1 MDERQAKPL
10 TQAEKLD
17 WLRLIR
23 SENVGPITFY
33 RLLER
38 FGSAAA
44 ALDALPDLAKQGGR
58 KGKLRI
64 PSKSAC
70 EKEWAAIDRA
80 GGHLIA
86 WGEPDYPP
94 LLSHVEDAPPLLIVL
109 GHPHL
114 LRKKSIAVVGARN
127 ASLNGQRLAE
137 GMARDLGRFG
147 FLVVSG
153 LARGVDTAAH
163 KGAIASGTLAV
174 LGGGADVIYPKENA
188 ALYDRM
194 RAEGALV
201 SEVPLGTQPQAR
213 HFPRRNRIISGL
225 SRGIVVIEAGLKS
238 GSLITA
244 RLAAEQ
250 GREVFAVPGSPTD
263 PRSKGANKL
272 IRDGAQLTESVDDII
287 NILSTLP
294 DTLQERKAP
303 AYQTITPEPIPSNV
317 VDEAR
322 KSMLQLLGLAPVT
335 VDELV
340 RSGQFSHAV
349 VSLVL
354 LELELAGR
362 LDRHPGGAVSLIMEE
377 QRERETA

>member
-322 KSMLQLLGLAPVT
+322 KSMLQLLGPAPVT